1 MDLELKEQLS
11 TEIIQVVKITYYT
24 NNALTDRE
32 YANLHAVVEDILDEA
47 YQAGQ
52 LDQPLSPFSTFNEGT
67 LPYKPID
74 TLPVDNLN
82 I

>member
-11 TEIIQVVKITYYT
+11 TEIIQVVKITYHT

-32 YANLHAVVEDILDEA
+32 FANLHAVVEDILDEA

-52 LDQPLSPFSTFNEGT
+52 LDKPLSPFSTFNEGSWV
-67 LPYKPID
+67 LS
-74 TLPVDNLN
+74 
-82 I
+82 